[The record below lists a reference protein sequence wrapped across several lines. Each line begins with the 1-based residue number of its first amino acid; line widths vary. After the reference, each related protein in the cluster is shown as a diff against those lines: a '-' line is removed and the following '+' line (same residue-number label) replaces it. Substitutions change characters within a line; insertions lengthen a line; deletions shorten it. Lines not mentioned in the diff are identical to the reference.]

1 VNKVYI
7 GIDDTDIV
15 GSPGTGFHARK
26 LAMLLEKKTGG
37 TIAGITRHQ
46 LLVHPD
52 IPYTS
57 RNSSACLEIELKGEF
72 PLIDICEKYLSEIAP
87 PGSDVGLCITDAKKV
102 NGSLAA
108 WGHEAKTRVL
118 NKQDAL
124 DLAKEFRVFLKGLT
138 GTHDGIIGAL
148 AAVGLRHGGNDG
160 RFVWLE
166 GIKELRDLKEGVYP
180 VEDLKQNL
188 TISSVQTEDGEQA
201 RDNEMV
207 MVSEWTRPLLID
219 HKPVLIV
226 EKNNYKH
233 DYEWKTLSKDYIRK
247 IS

>member
-1 VNKVYI
+1 VNKIYI

-26 LAMLLEKKTGG
+26 LAMKLEEKTGG
-37 TIAGITRHQ
+37 VIAGITRHQ

-57 RNSSACLEIELKGEF
+57 RNSSACLEIELQGES

-87 PGSDVGLCITDAKKV
+87 PGSDVGLCVTDAKKV
-102 NGSLAA
+102 NGGLAA

-118 NKQDAL
+118 KKQEAY
-124 DLAKEFRVFLKGLT
+124 DLARESGVYLNGLT
-138 GTHDGIIGAL
+138 GTHDGVIGAL
-148 AAVGLRHGGNDG
+148 AAVGLRYNGNDG

-166 GIKELRDLKEGVYP
+166 GIKELRDLQEGIYLI
-180 VEDLKQNL
+180 EDLKQNL
-188 TISSVQTEDGEQA
+188 AIDSVQTEDGEKA
-201 RDNEMV
+201 RNNEMV
-207 MVSEWTRPLLID
+207 MVSEWTRPLLIN
-219 HKPVLIV
+219 HQPVLIV

-233 DYEWKTLSKDYIRK
+233 DYEWKTLSKDYIRR